1 MFSTIQRPS
10 LTFTWITLS
19 LLPSPMSTNG
29 SSSAPMW
36 TAVGAFSVSV
46 MWPVQHTR
54 CQDVW
59 GARQSLHEAA
69 LRPGCDL
76 PLHGDAE
83 AVRPRLQP
91 VDLRETG
98 RSELRP
104 LHRVARPDRRAA
116 PHAGAD
122 ATEAPGRPAAARPPV
137 LDRRRRLRSR
147 LPPPPTPPPP

>member
-46 MWPVQHTR
+46 MGPVQHTR

-83 AVRPRLQP
+83 AVRPRLEP
-91 VDLRETG
+91 VYLREAG
-98 RSELRP
+98 RSELRR
-104 LHRVARPDRRAA
+104 LQRLAHADRRPPPHLGAAA
-116 PHAGAD
+116 PQ
-122 ATEAPGRPAAARPPV
+122 AP
-137 LDRRRRLRSR
+137 RRAV
-147 LPPPPTPPPP
+147 